1 MKEIILT
8 YILSYIL
15 VIISAII
22 YTLLGYKDLTFFINN
37 IYIYI
42 VIIYYILITIYL
54 YKRNKIKESKL
65 LFKNYFPLISLGV
78 SVAIIYNM
86 IVYKIT
92 NPSIFSNI
100 PLFLSIISSGIIGPI
115 YEEILFRYIFY
126 NRLKKK
132 YSIKKSILI
141 NSLVFSIIHIQ
152 PIKVIYAFIL
162 GIILN
167 INYEKYKSIKAPIL
181 IHIAANYIVL
191 FLYEYN
197 PVVLLLSI
205 INLIISINLI
215 KKIDIK

>member
-167 INYEKYKSIKAPIL
+167 INYEKYKSIK
-181 IHIAANYIVL
+181 
-191 FLYEYN
+191 
-197 PVVLLLSI
+197 S
-205 INLIISINLI
+205 
-215 KKIDIK
+215 